1 MNDGLVEKVNFWA
14 EKNCVMKPDTHVIV
28 GVSGGADS
36 VCLLHILFT
45 LSKTRLFIITAVH
58 INHMLRGK
66 ESDEDELFVKDL
78 CSQYD
83 ITLKVF
89 REDITTFSLEQG
101 CSIEEAGRIIRYR
114 RFQEVLS
121 ETSANYIAVA
131 HHSDDQ
137 SETIFLNILRGTGLD
152 GLCGMSSKSG
162 QIIRPLLNVSKD
174 EIQAYIKRNALLYRT
189 DSSNLDNIYL
199 RNSLRNVIFPEI
211 NEQTGTNITSSLL
224 RMQKLLKSDSD
235 FLNEY
240 ATEKYKNIVIF
251 EDEKTVLLQRSQ
263 MIQLHEAI
271 SSRVIRIAWEKL
283 TGSYK
288 GLESVHVSFALEVIA
303 GQGNKI
309 AQLPKGIRAITQY
322 DTVKITKEL
331 PEKNTQA
338 FSIGITIPSTIYLPV
353 NEDLDDRKI
362 KVETQLYS
370 RDDFL
375 KRFGEI
381 KKPKESGFVQLFDYD
396 SIKKGIYIRNRLP
409 GDVFS
414 PYKGSGG
421 KKLKDFFIDRKIPK
435 NTRDKIPLLANG
447 KDIVWVVGHR
457 TSDKY
462 KISNSTKTIL
472 YVNITWQI

>member
-1 MNDGLVEKVNFWA
+1 M
-14 EKNCVMKPDTHVIV
+14 
-28 GVSGGADS
+28 
-36 VCLLHILFT
+36 
-45 LSKTRLFIITAVH
+45 
-58 INHMLRGK
+58 
-66 ESDEDELFVKDL
+66 
-78 CSQYD
+78 
-83 ITLKVF
+83 
-89 REDITTFSLEQG
+89 
-101 CSIEEAGRIIRYR
+101 
-114 RFQEVLS
+114 
-121 ETSANYIAVA
+121 
-131 HHSDDQ
+131 
-137 SETIFLNILRGTGLD
+137 
-152 GLCGMSSKSG
+152 
-162 QIIRPLLNVSKD
+162 
-174 EIQAYIKRNALLYRT
+174 
-189 DSSNLDNIYL
+189 DNIYL

-288 GLESVHVSFALEVIA
+288 GLESVHVSFVLEVIA

-353 NEDLDDRKI
+353 NEDSDDRKI

-370 RDDFL
+370 RDDF
-375 KRFGEI
+375 
-381 KKPKESGFVQLFDYD
+381 
-396 SIKKGIYIRNRLP
+396 
-409 GDVFS
+409 
-414 PYKGSGG
+414 
-421 KKLKDFFIDRKIPK
+421 
-435 NTRDKIPLLANG
+435 
-447 KDIVWVVGHR
+447 
-457 TSDKY
+457 
-462 KISNSTKTIL
+462 
-472 YVNITWQI
+472 

>member
-1 MNDGLVEKVNFWA
+1 
-14 EKNCVMKPDTHVIV
+14 
-28 GVSGGADS
+28 
-36 VCLLHILFT
+36 
-45 LSKTRLFIITAVH
+45 
-58 INHMLRGK
+58 
-66 ESDEDELFVKDL
+66 
-78 CSQYD
+78 
-83 ITLKVF
+83 
-89 REDITTFSLEQG
+89 
-101 CSIEEAGRIIRYR
+101 
-114 RFQEVLS
+114 
-121 ETSANYIAVA
+121 
-131 HHSDDQ
+131 
-137 SETIFLNILRGTGLD
+137 
-152 GLCGMSSKSG
+152 
-162 QIIRPLLNVSKD
+162 
-174 EIQAYIKRNALLYRT
+174 
-189 DSSNLDNIYL
+189 
-199 RNSLRNVIFPEI
+199 
-211 NEQTGTNITSSLL
+211 
-224 RMQKLLKSDSD
+224 
-235 FLNEY
+235 
-240 ATEKYKNIVIF
+240 
-251 EDEKTVLLQRSQ
+251 

-288 GLESVHVSFALEVIA
+288 GLESVHVSFVLEVIA

-353 NEDLDDRKI
+353 NEDSDDRKI